1 MRRKLDPDAPPAA
14 NLTGAGGRFEIVVRA
29 PTVGLITRIPAEQPD
44 PRASQFASNVRF
56 DDGVARTAMGY
67 GRLTTSP
74 DLDSLLNLI
83 FYGELMTG
91 SMLNIRNVLVF
102 GTAQKLWATTRY
114 AEGYLRVDAG
124 PDQEYLIG
132 A

>member
-1 MRRKLDPDAPPAA
+1 MRRSLDPNAPPTVSY
-14 NLTGAGGRFEIVVRA
+14 TGAGGKFEIVVKA
-29 PTVGLITRIPAEQPD
+29 PTIGLITRIPAEQPD
-44 PRASQFASNVRF
+44 SRASQFASNVRF
-56 DDGVARTAMGY
+56 DDGVARAAMGY

-83 FYGELMTG
+83 FYGELMTN

-124 PDQEYLIG
+124 PDQEYLLG
-132 A
+132 T